1 MNRMNVAMLIV
12 ILMAMA
18 LGPVCMHAQTPR
30 PRPRPDVRPDVR
42 PGNRIQR
49 PDLVVT
55 SFVATGGA
63 VIVHGAVELPVKV
76 MVKNQGT
83 AAAPVFKVAVEYS
96 EHGAGGPFAVA
107 FDVAGEA
114 SNWYPSTDA
123 VLAAGKSA
131 SFSGKL
137 KFNPATRHVRVL
149 LRAIADSCSGD
160 EFMEDYCRVRESNEL
175 NNKSAALW
183 AALP

>member
-1 MNRMNVAMLIV
+1 MNRKYLVPLSVIV
-12 ILMAMA
+12 MAVA
-18 LGPVCMHAQTPR
+18 LGPVCMKAQTQR
-30 PRPRPDVRPDVR
+30 PRPGPDVR
-42 PGNRIQR
+42 PGNRVQR

-55 SFVATGGA
+55 SFVATGQA
-63 VIVHGAVELPVKV
+63 LIVHGAVELPVKV

-96 EHGAGGPFAVA
+96 QPGGGGQFAVA

-114 SNWYPSTDA
+114 SHWYPSTDA

-131 SFSGKL
+131 SFSGSL
-137 KFNPATRHVRVL
+137 KFNPATRHTRVL

-160 EFMEDYCRVRESNEL
+160 EFMEDYCRARESNEL
-175 NNKSAALW
+175 NNKSAAW
-183 AALP
+183 WSALP